1 MADELK
7 DLGEEPLEEDLA
19 AGLKKKKFSGKQL
32 VIFVILP
39 LLGVS
44 VIGTGVYFMF
54 FAHAAERAAA
64 AKKAENEKKSVL
76 FFDLPELL
84 VNLNAGGHKAN
95 YLKIKISLEVDR
107 EATLAQLEE
116 KQPRIIDNFQIYL
129 RELRIEDLNGAA
141 GMFRLKE
148 ELLQRVNTSIA
159 PAQVK
164 DVLFREM
171 LVQ

>member
-7 DLGEEPLEEDLA
+7 DEGEESQEEDAA

-32 VIFVILP
+32 VLFIVLP
-39 LLGVS
+39 LLLLSGV
-44 VIGTGVYFMF
+44 GAGVYFMF
-54 FAHAAERAAA
+54 FAHAAEKEAA
-64 AKKAENEKKSVL
+64 AKKVADDKKSVL
-76 FFDLPELL
+76 FFDLPEFL
-84 VNLNAGGHKAN
+84 VNLNTGGQKAS
-95 YLKIKISLEVDR
+95 YLKIKVSLEVDR
-107 EATLAQLEE
+107 AATMAVL
-116 KQPRIIDNFQIYL
+116 KDDQPRIIDSFQVYL

-148 ELLQRVNTSIA
+148 ELLQRVNNSIA

-164 DVLFREM
+164 DVLFKEM

>member
-1 MADELK
+1 MAEELK
-7 DLGEEPLEEDLA
+7 DPDEEPSEEDLA

-32 VIFVILP
+32 VLFVILP

-44 VIGTGVYFMF
+44 AVGAGVYFMF
-54 FAHAAERAAA
+54 FAHAAEKAAA
-64 AKKAENEKKSVL
+64 EKKVADEKKSVL
-76 FFDLPELL
+76 FFDLPEFL
-84 VNLNAGGHKAN
+84 VNLNTGGHKAN

-107 EATLAQLEE
+107 EATMAQLKEM
-116 KQPRIIDNFQIYL
+116 QPRIIDNFQVYL

-164 DVLFREM
+164 DVLFKEM